1 MKKRFHVIKKVY
13 AIMVL
18 IIFIFLIVLGFS
30 GASYLNQSYKRGVVR
45 NRDKEAIR
53 FTANYLSLVPSTAS
67 EDSYAQ
73 RIITYKKDAAEP
85 LFCRVDVRN
94 YIPGSTNL
102 INEYTIIYTLQVRFK
117 NATPGK
123 KYAVGEQKCTAND
136 SGDCILDLG
145 QQKLLGR
152 SKNVN
157 TYTIAFYKNDLD
169 RMSITV
175 TAKPEKVAY
184 TGNQVLAAE
193 IFLCTNSE
201 TQPFSC
207 VGKFADQ
214 TSGMHPSAFD
224 AYNYEIVLANGRAK
238 VTLIWDKDL
247 YEIDPFFKS
256 KLAVGDIKEDS
267 EGKLVF
273 IMDQTKGNDSYRIP
287 FYKKDKDKCN
297 KLSWEEMREKIS
309 VSAEE
314 LAPQTT
320 NN

>member
-1 MKKRFHVIKKVY
+1 MKKFRTIKKIY
-13 AIMVL
+13 MVVVF
-18 IIFIFLIVLGFS
+18 FIFVILMAIGLS
-30 GASYLNQSYKRGVVR
+30 QASYLNQSYKRGVVR
-45 NRDKEAIR
+45 NREEEAIR
-53 FTANYLSLVPSTAS
+53 FTSNYLSLVAS
-67 EDSYAQ
+67 GDSFAQ
-73 RIITYKKDAAEP
+73 RIITYIEDDEENLSCKI
-85 LFCRVDVRN
+85 DVRN
-94 YIPGSTNL
+94 YIPGSANL
-102 INEYTIIYTLQVRFK
+102 INEYTITYTFQATLK
-117 NATPGK
+117 NATPNK
-123 KYAVGEQKCTAND
+123 VYSVGGISNVADNQGNCSFT
-136 SGDCILDLG
+136 LDN
-145 QQKLLGR
+145 QKLSGR
-152 SKNVN
+152 SRKENI
-157 TYTIAFYKNDLD
+157 YTIGFYKEDLNDL
-169 RMSITV
+169 SITV
-175 TAKPEKVAY
+175 TVKPDNTAY
-184 TGNQVLAAE
+184 TGNQFLAAIIFPCTKSE
-193 IFLCTNSE
+193 I
-201 TQPFSC
+201 QPFSC

-214 TSGMHPSAFD
+214 TSGRQPSDFD